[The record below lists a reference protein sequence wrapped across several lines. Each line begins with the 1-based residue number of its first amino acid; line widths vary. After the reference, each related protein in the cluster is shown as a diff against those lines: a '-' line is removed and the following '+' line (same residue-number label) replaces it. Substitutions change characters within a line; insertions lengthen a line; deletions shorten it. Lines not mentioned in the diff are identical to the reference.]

1 VLGKGEGFRER
12 KTPASEV
19 EGLSSPQ
26 GVIMSFVTENPRGGC
41 VLSGINS
48 VLAAIDHVCPIL
60 HSGPGCCMQTTAAE
74 QGQSGH
80 KHACFVSG
88 VSLPSSNMLEK
99 EVVFGG
105 VNKLRTTIQ
114 GAIDIID
121 AQAYF
126 VLTGCTAGIIGDDIQ
141 SVTDEFTEKGHKVYA
156 IDTPGFAGD
165 SLLGYETVWNTF
177 IDKVIQPATEKKAD
191 LVNIFGIVPYH
202 DPFWA
207 GTLEEIERILNKL
220 GLKVNTFFTKHQGI
234 DAVEHCSEAALNII
248 INPWLFKGP
257 AKKFEEKFGVPS
269 IRFPFIPVGATD
281 TTRFVREVASALK
294 LDDALVEKVI
304 KEEEDYV
311 YSYLAQS
318 IGQLSWKRFAVAGDA
333 SNAIALTRYL
343 ANDYSFSPVLVV
355 ITENIFRPEDK
366 ERIIKEIT
374 ELEYANP
381 PKIVFAS
388 DQWEINQAIRNE
400 PEDISLL
407 VGSTNEKEVALEK
420 GIQYLNA
427 TFPMNERLVFNRTY
441 SGYRGSLTLTEDLYD
456 NL

>member
-1 VLGKGEGFRER
+1 
-12 KTPASEV
+12 
-19 EGLSSPQ
+19 
-26 GVIMSFVTENPRGGC
+26 MSFVTENPRGGC
-41 VLSGINS
+41 VLAGINS

-121 AQAYF
+121 ASSYF
-126 VLTGCTAGIIGDDIQ
+126 VLTGCTAGIIGDDIV
-141 SVTDEFTEKGHKVYA
+141 SVTDEFNQKGYKVYPVE
-156 IDTPGFAGD
+156 TPGFAGD
-165 SLLGYETVWNTF
+165 SNLGYEVAWNTF
-177 IDKVIQPATEKKAD
+177 IDKVIQPAEKKQND
-191 LVNIFGIVPYH
+191 LVNIFGIIPYH
-202 DPFWA
+202 DPFWS
-207 GTLEEIERILNKL
+207 GTLEEIERVLSKL
-220 GLKVNTFFTKHQGI
+220 GLRVNTFFTKHQGI
-234 DAVEHCSEAALNII
+234 DVVEHCSEAALNII

-269 IRFPFIPVGATD
+269 IRFPFVPVGASD
-281 TTRFVREVASALK
+281 TTRFVREVAASLNI
-294 LDDALVEKVI
+294 DSGLVEKVVA
-304 KEEEDYV
+304 EEEDYV
-311 YSYLAQS
+311 YSYLGQS
-318 IGQLSWKRFAVAGDA
+318 IGQVSWKRFAVAGDA
-333 SNAIALTRYL
+333 SNAIAITRYL

-355 ITENIFRPEDK
+355 ITEPIFRPEDK
-366 ERIIKEIT
+366 ERIIKNIS
-374 ELEYANP
+374 ELEYAQA

-400 PEDISLL
+400 PEEITLL

-420 GIQYLNA
+420 GIQFLNA
-427 TFPMNERLVFNRTY
+427 TFPINERLIFNRTY
-441 SGYRGSLTLTEDLYD
+441 AGYRGSLTFTEDLYD

>member
-1 VLGKGEGFRER
+1 
-12 KTPASEV
+12 
-19 EGLSSPQ
+19 
-26 GVIMSFVTENPRGGC
+26 MSYVTENPRGGC
-41 VLSGINS
+41 VLAGINS
-48 VLAAIDHVCPIL
+48 VLAAIHHVCPIL

-74 QGQSGH
+74 QGNSGH

-114 GAIDIID
+114 GALEVFD
-121 AQAYF
+121 ADAYF

-141 SVTDEFTEKGHKVYA
+141 SVVDEFTGKGEKVYA

-177 IDKVIQPATEKKAD
+177 LDKVIQPAREKKSN

-202 DPFWA
+202 DPYWA
-207 GTLEEIERILNKL
+207 GTLEEIDRILSKL
-220 GLKVNTFFTKHQGI
+220 GLEVNTFFTKHQGI
-234 DAVEHCSEAALNII
+234 DVVEHCSEAALNII
-248 INPWLFKGP
+248 INPWLFNGP
-257 AKKFEEKFGVPS
+257 SKKFENKFGVPS
-269 IRFPFIPVGATD
+269 LRFPFVPIGATD
-281 TTRFVREVASALK
+281 TTRFVREVAAALK
-294 LDDALVEKVI
+294 LDQALVDRVI
-304 KEEEDYV
+304 AEEEDYV

-333 SNAIALTRYL
+333 SSAIGITRYL

-355 ITENIFRPEDK
+355 ITETIYRPEDK
-366 ERIIKEIT
+366 ERIIQQIS
-374 ELEYANP
+374 ELEYAQP

-388 DQWEINQAIRNE
+388 DQWEINQTILKE

-407 VGSTNEKEVALEK
+407 VGSTNEKEVGIEK
-420 GIQYLNA
+420 QIQFLNA
-427 TFPMNERLVFNRTY
+427 TFPLNDRLVFNRTY
-441 SGYRGSLTLTEDLYD
+441 AGYKGSLTFTEDLYD